1 LVSDV
6 EHLRQFVLLPGED
19 VVYIVGLVYLLFLD
33 GGHQVLEAVEFT
45 EVLESLI
52 IDKHLVFYCE
62 VFLKEIQ
69 NHGY

>member
-45 EVLESLI
+45 EV
-52 IDKHLVFYCE
+52 F
-62 VFLKEIQ
+62 
-69 NHGY
+69 